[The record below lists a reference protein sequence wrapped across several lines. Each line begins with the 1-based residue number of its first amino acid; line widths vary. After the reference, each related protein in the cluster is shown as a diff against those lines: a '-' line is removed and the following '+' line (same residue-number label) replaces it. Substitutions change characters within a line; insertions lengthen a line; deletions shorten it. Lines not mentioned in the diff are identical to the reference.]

1 MRARK
6 SQRKTGSKPNLIQSK
21 LQVNNGSKSN
31 KIVKCD
37 KCEMSYSST
46 SIEDRAIHEK
56 YHTLQLHGRK
66 WSPNWGS
73 IVCTERNHSKTVH
86 LSRSTGTITPLNS
99 SPLKK
104 SSPSITHQEE
114 KIVYVRPDK
123 SNGEVRAMTEIM
135 TLVNNELNA
144 PHDENAIWNSTT
156 EEKGKAFV
164 YIRNDRAVGI
174 IIIENLYGGNGKTSS
189 RGRWM
194 VYDSRRLVQNV
205 YPDFK
210 IGISRIWVCRT
221 ARKLGIA
228 TKLID
233 VARENIVYGEVIPR
247 YQVAWSQPT
256 DSGGKLASK
265 YNGIMHKSGKLLL
278 PVYI

>member
-6 SQRKTGSKPNLIQSK
+6 SQRKAGSKPNLIQSK

-46 SIEDRAIHEK
+46 SIGDRAIHEK
-56 YHTLQLHGRK
+56 YHTLQLQGRK

-73 IVCTERNHSKTVH
+73 IVYTERNHSKTVH

-144 PHDENAIWNSTT
+144 PHDENVIWNSTT
-156 EEKGKAFV
+156 EEKGIAFV

-233 VARENIVYGEVIPR
+233 VVRENIVYGEVIPR

>member
-1 MRARK
+1 MKAKK
-6 SQRKTGSKPNLIQSK
+6 SQRKTGKKQNLIQST
-21 LQVNNGSKSN
+21 LQVNGGSKSN
-31 KIVKCD
+31 KLVKCD

-56 YHTLQLHGRK
+56 YHALQLHGRK

-73 IVCTERNHSKTVH
+73 IAYTKRDHSSTMH
-86 LSRSTGTITPLNS
+86 LSRSMGTMTPLNS
-99 SPLKK
+99 SPLKNG
-104 SSPSITHQEE
+104 SSIVHQEE
-114 KIVYVRPDK
+114 KIVSVRPDK
-123 SNGEVRAMTEIM
+123 SNGEVRAMMEIM

-144 PHDENAIWNSTT
+144 PHDENDIWNSTT

-164 YIRNDRAVGI
+164 YIRNDRAIGI
-174 IIIENLYGGNGKTSS
+174 IIIENLHGGNGKASD

-221 ARKLGIA
+221 ARNLGIA

-233 VARENIVYGEVIPR
+233 IARENIIYGEVVPR
-247 YQVAWSQPT
+247 SQVAWSQPT

-265 YNGIMHKSGKLLL
+265 YNGVMHKSGKLLL

>member
-1 MRARK
+1 MRAGK
-6 SQRKTGSKPNLIQSK
+6 SLRTTGNKTNLIQSK
-21 LQVNNGSKSN
+21 LQVNGGSKSR
-31 KIVKCD
+31 KLVKCD
-37 KCEMSYSST
+37 KCEMSYSCT

-56 YHTLQLHGRK
+56 YHALQLHGRK

-73 IVCTERNHSKTVH
+73 IVYTKERHSGTVH

-99 SPLKK
+99 SPLK
-104 SSPSITHQEE
+104 SSPSVAHQEE
-114 KIVYVRPDK
+114 NIVLVRPDK
-123 SNGEVRAMTEIM
+123 PNGEGRAMMEIM

-144 PHDENAIWNSTT
+144 PHDENDIWNSTT
-156 EEKGKAFV
+156 EERGRAFA
-164 YIRNDRAVGI
+164 YIRNNRAVGV
-174 IIIENLYGGNGKTSS
+174 IIIENLYGCDGSVSN

-221 ARKLGIA
+221 ARNLGIA

-233 VARENIVYGEVIPR
+233 IARENIIYGEVIPR
-247 YQVAWSQPT
+247 CQIAWSQPT

-265 YNGIMHKSGKLLL
+265 YNGIVHKSGKLLL